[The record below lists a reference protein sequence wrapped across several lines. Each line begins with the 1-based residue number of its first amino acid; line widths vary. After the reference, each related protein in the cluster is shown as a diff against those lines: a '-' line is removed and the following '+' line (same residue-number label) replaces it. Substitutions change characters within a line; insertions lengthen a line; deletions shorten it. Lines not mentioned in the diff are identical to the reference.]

1 MLGTRDGSE
10 RDTVSTLEEPLSN
23 EVSLMSEEK
32 VLIAQEQ
39 YAMGTQGH
47 PP

>member
-1 MLGTRDGSE
+1 MLGARDGSE
-10 RDTVSTLEEPLSN
+10 QDTVSTLEEPLSN
-23 EVSLMSEEK
+23 EVSLVSEEK

-39 YAMGTQGH
+39 DAVGKQSH